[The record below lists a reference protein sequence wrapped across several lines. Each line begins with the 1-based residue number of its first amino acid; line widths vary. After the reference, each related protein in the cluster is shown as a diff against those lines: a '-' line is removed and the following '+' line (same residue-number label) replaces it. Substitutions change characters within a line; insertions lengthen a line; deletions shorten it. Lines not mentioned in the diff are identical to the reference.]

1 MKGKTRRQ
9 PGPAVC
15 GGLCGSEWE
24 LLVGQE
30 ARLGTLAEGKVADFV
45 ILDGNPLAD
54 IRQIR
59 QVEVVL
65 REGQIVWKK

>member
-1 MKGKTRRQ
+1 
-9 PGPAVC
+9 
-15 GGLCGSEWE
+15 
-24 LLVGQE
+24 
-30 ARLGTLAEGKVADFV
+30 VADFV